1 MPEPIAVYVHV
12 PFCPTKCGY
21 CDFNSYAMDGA
32 IVERTVAA
40 IAAEIRRSPWAGRPS
55 KTIFFGGGTPTFLD
69 QDALVGL
76 LRAVMEVHPPVE
88 GCEITS
94 EANPGTVDAAKFRA
108 MRAGGFNR
116 VSLGAQSFLDSDLIT
131 LGRVHRGG
139 EIERAVA
146 AAREAGFDNLN
157 LDLMFA
163 LPDQSRHAWRA
174 NLDRALA
181 LRPEHISLYCLTIEP
196 GTAFY
201 KQHLHGTI
209 TQPDDEAQTEMY
221 EDCLARTAEAG
232 FEPYE
237 ISNFALP
244 GRACRHNLE
253 YWTGGEYAA
262 YGPGAVG
269 MVRKAPFSFFR
280 GAGLPKD
287 EKSNREENEG
297 SAEGG
302 DAKTVSIESAGV
314 ASQVEGVGGGDFG
327 TPPTALRYTNLK
339 HPEGYCAKVEA
350 GEHPAY
356 DVEGLTDAELRTE
369 RIMLGLRLDAGIREE
384 LDPGAVRLLQGRGWL
399 EDVQG
404 RLRLTPAG
412 RHFHSEAAA
421 ALI

>member
-21 CDFNSYAMDGA
+21 CDFNSYAMDGE
-32 IVERTVAA
+32 IVERTVKA
-40 IAAEIRRSPWAGRPS
+40 IAAEIRRSPWAGRPA
-55 KTIFFGGGTPTFLD
+55 KTVFFGGGTPTFLH

-76 LRAVMEVHPPVE
+76 LDAVREVHPPID

-116 VSLGAQSFLDSDLIT
+116 ASLGAQSFLDSDLIA

-146 AAREAGFDNLN
+146 AAREVGFDNLN

-163 LPDQSRHAWRA
+163 LPDQSRYAWRA
-174 NLDRALA
+174 NLDRALH
-181 LRPEHISLYCLTIEP
+181 LEPDHISLYCLTIEP

-201 KQHLHGTI
+201 KQALRGEI
-209 TQPDDEAQTEMY
+209 VQPDDEAQTEMY
-221 EDCLARTAEAG
+221 EDCLRRTGEAG
-232 FEPYE
+232 FVPYE
-237 ISNFALP
+237 ISNFARP
-244 GRACRHNLE
+244 GRECRHNLE

-269 MVRKAPFSFFR
+269 MVREAPSGD
-280 GAGLPKD
+280 GAPW
-287 EKSNREENEG
+287 REERPKGGTVGKGVPG
-297 SAEGG
+297 SGAR
-302 DAKTVSIESAGV
+302 ASTQAAV
-314 ASQVEGVGGGDFG
+314 ASQAEGVEGG
-327 TPPTALRYTNLK
+327 ALRYTNLK
-339 HPEGYCAKVEA
+339 HPEHYCATDEK
-350 GEHPAY
+350 GDHPAY
-356 DVEGLTDAELRTE
+356 DVERLTDPDLRTE
-369 RIMLGLRLDAGIREE
+369 RIMLGLRLDAGIREDG
-384 LDPGAVRLLQGRGWL
+384 LDPRAVRLLESRGWL
-399 EDVQG
+399 EPFGD

-421 ALI
+421 ELI